1 MERVSYWHEG
11 LVRRDSCEGEPFH
24 RKAILLS
31 KITVRICGALRAEF
45 LEKIALERVA
55 LKSKEDSKALPS
67 EGMKT
72 HSIKILVA
80 YTW

>member
-1 MERVSYWHEG
+1 LRGRTFPSKS
-11 LVRRDSCEGEPFH
+11 DSFI
-24 RKAILLS
+24 K
-31 KITVRICGALRAEF
+31 KTVRICEALRDDF

-72 HSIKILVA
+72 HSIKMPVA
-80 YTW
+80 YTG

>member
-1 MERVSYWHEG
+1 MTVAREN
-11 LVRRDSCEGEPFH
+11 
-24 RKAILLS
+24 LS
-31 KITVRICGALRAEF
+31 IEKRFFYQKTVRICEALRDDF

-72 HSIKILVA
+72 HSINMPVT
-80 YTW
+80 YTG